1 MANNHP
7 MYGDNVAG
15 APPHPCGDVRD
26 HAYRGGHGIIR
37 IKYIGTGYL
46 GLN

>member
-1 MANNHP
+1 
-7 MYGDNVAG
+7 
-15 APPHPCGDVRD
+15 VRD

-37 IKYIGTGYL
+37 IKYVGTGYL